1 MRTGANSSTMATS
14 PDQISGLQHNV
25 NSLPETTYS
34 WLRESILSGALPPGT
49 ELRQER
55 IAKKFGVSRVPIRE
69 AMSRLQAEGL
79 VELRPRR
86 GFAVTSLDL
95 AQIVEIF
102 ELRMAIEEHALMT
115 ATVLRSERDVAEVQ
129 AILNNMRR
137 LDRKHSDYLPR
148 WAELNRQYHMRLIS
162 SANRSR
168 LAKIASNL
176 SDAVEPYVRIESHLT
191 GEVEQ
196 AELQHLA
203 IFEAFRQ
210 GDAERAGRLSRD
222 HCVSTMYRLIGN
234 IKNKQ

>member
-1 MRTGANSSTMATS
+1 MRTGANSSTMATP

-34 WLRESILSGALPPGT
+34 WLRESILSGALPPAT
-49 ELRQER
+49 EWRQER

-115 ATVLRSERDVAEVQ
+115 ATVLRSERDVAEVE
-129 AILNNMRR
+129 AILNKMGE
-137 LDRKHSDYLPR
+137 LDKNSPTYLSEWP
-148 WAELNRQYHMRLIS
+148 ELNRQYHVRLIA
-162 SANRSR
+162 SANRER
-168 LAKIASNL
+168 LSKIAANL
-176 SDAVEPYVRIESHLT
+176 SDAVEPYIRLESHLT
-191 GEVEQ
+191 G
-196 AELQHLA
+196 
-203 IFEAFRQ
+203 
-210 GDAERAGRLSRD
+210 GG
-222 HCVSTMYRLIGN
+222 
-234 IKNKQ
+234 

>member
-1 MRTGANSSTMATS
+1 MGAGFPNMATL
-14 PDQISGLQHNV
+14 PDQINELQQNV
-25 NSLPETTYS
+25 NSLPETTYA
-34 WLRESILSGALPPGT
+34 WLRERILSGALPPGT

-102 ELRMAIEEHALMT
+102 ELRMAIEEHALTT
-115 ATVLRSERDVAEVQ
+115 ATVLRSERDVAEVK
-129 AILNNMRR
+129 AILDKMRS
-137 LDRKHSDYLPR
+137 LNHQDADYLAQ
-148 WAELNRQYHMRLIS
+148 WAELNRQYHMRLIA
-162 SANRSR
+162 SANRER

-196 AELQHLA
+196 AELQHMA

>member
-1 MRTGANSSTMATS
+1 MIGAYFSTMS
-14 PDQISGLQHNV
+14 IPSDQINGLQQNV
-25 NSLPETTYS
+25 DSLPETTYS
-34 WLRESILSGALPPGT
+34 WLRERILSGALPPGT

-55 IAKKFGVSRVPIRE
+55 IAKKFGISRVPIRE

-95 AQIVEIF
+95 SQIVEIF
-102 ELRMAIEEHALMT
+102 ELRMVIEEHALMT
-115 ATVLRSERDVAEVQ
+115 ATVLRNERDIAETQ
-129 AILNNMRR
+129 AILAAMNN
-137 LDRKHSDYLPR
+137 LDRNHTNYLAQ
-148 WAELNRQYHMRLIS
+148 WAELNRQYHMRLIA
-162 SANRSR
+162 SAKRER

-210 GDAERAGRLSRD
+210 GDADRAGRLSRD
-222 HCVSTMYRLIGN
+222 HCVSTMYRLIKN
-234 IKNKQ
+234 IKNKR